1 MAPPGHDDL
10 PAVFLVDSWVSFR
23 RSLRLF
29 LEAAGYRVVGEADTA
44 ALAAGSQAL
53 RRTDVVVLEPA
64 PDWPRLER
72 QLSALRLDAPR
83 AGIVLLGSDAVPVEV
98 VFRAFERGVGA
109 YVTKEDDPA
118 DLLRAVEAAH
128 SREFVMFPRRL
139 LQARETFRRPVS
151 ASLVE
156 PGRPSMSKRELEIL
170 RLAAA
175 ARSNAEIAQLLWVT
189 DQTVKFHLAN
199 VFRKLGVR
207 SRAEAVAKAIRL
219 GILGWEG
226 GQPA

>member
-1 MAPPGHDDL
+1 
-10 PAVFLVDSWVSFR
+10 
-23 RSLRLF
+23 
-29 LEAAGYRVVGEADTA
+29 
-44 ALAAGSQAL
+44 
-53 RRTDVVVLEPA
+53 
-64 PDWPRLER
+64 
-72 QLSALRLDAPR
+72 
-83 AGIVLLGSDAVPVEV
+83 
-98 VFRAFERGVGA
+98 
-109 YVTKEDDPA
+109 
-118 DLLRAVEAAH
+118 
-128 SREFVMFPRRL
+128 
-139 LQARETFRRPVS
+139 
-151 ASLVE
+151 
-156 PGRPSMSKRELEIL
+156 MSKRELEIL